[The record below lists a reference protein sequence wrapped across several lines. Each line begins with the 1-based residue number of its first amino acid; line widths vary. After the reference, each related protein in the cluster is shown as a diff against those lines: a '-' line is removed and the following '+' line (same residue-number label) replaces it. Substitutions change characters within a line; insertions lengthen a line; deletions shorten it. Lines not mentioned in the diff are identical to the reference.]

1 MVTEL
6 NPTRFELEPIDG
18 WPAGDSRTLE
28 FTVVVDDNATPKD
41 ISQDDI
47 RWFLL
52 DKPYRSATESTLGPN
67 SDGVDIITDQLV
79 DPTAGEFRVDIAAD
93 ATDGE
98 WGDYWQLVVVDP
110 PGDSQ
115 QTWQGR
121 VLVSD
126 AGD

>member
-6 NPTRFELEPIDG
+6 NPSRFELEPIDG
-18 WPAGDSRTLE
+18 WPTGDSRQLN
-28 FTVVVDDNATPKD
+28 FSVQLSDGSAKD
-41 ISQDDI
+41 ITNDEI

-52 DKPYRSATESTLGPN
+52 DKPYRSATDSVLGPN
-67 SDGVDIITDQLV
+67 SDGVTIFTDSVV
-79 DPTAGEFRVDIAAD
+79 DPVAGEFRVDIAED
-93 ATDGE
+93 ATAGE
-98 WGDYWQLVVVDP
+98 WGQYWQLVVVDP

-121 VLVSD
+121 VLLSD